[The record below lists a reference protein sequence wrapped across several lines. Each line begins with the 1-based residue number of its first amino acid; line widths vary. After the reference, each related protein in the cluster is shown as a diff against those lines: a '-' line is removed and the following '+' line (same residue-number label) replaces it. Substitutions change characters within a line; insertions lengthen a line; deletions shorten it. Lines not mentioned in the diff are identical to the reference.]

1 MIICNTIFIRRL
13 YYSFFIFI
21 TDDWRWRMSESYVEC
36 LIKHKTPTVKVFL
49 RILFTVLTVLF
60 ALLIFMAGFLA
71 LIMAVVCGVL
81 SYFMTLEGNVEYEY
95 LYVDREISIDKIS
108 GQKRRKTIEKL
119 NTEKIEILAPVNS
132 WHLDEYKNRQL
143 KQKDY
148 SIGYEAQP
156 DQRYVLIY
164 NNEARVLL
172 SPNPAFVAAVKSVA
186 PRKVFTD

>member
-1 MIICNTIFIRRL
+1 
-13 YYSFFIFI
+13 
-21 TDDWRWRMSESYVEC
+21 MSESYVEC
-36 LIKHKTPTVKVFL
+36 LVKHKTPTVKVFL
-49 RILFTVLTVLF
+49 RFLFTVLTVLF

-71 LIMAVVCGVL
+71 LIMAVVCGIL
-81 SYFMTLEGNVEYEY
+81 SYFMMLESSVEYEY

-119 NTEKIEILAPVNS
+119 NTEKIEILAPVKS
-132 WHLDEYKNRQL
+132 WHLDEYKNREL

>member
-1 MIICNTIFIRRL
+1 MFC
-13 YYSFFIFI
+13 SFLSGIPAI
-21 TDDWRWRMSESYVEC
+21 
-36 LIKHKTPTVKVFL
+36 
-49 RILFTVLTVLF
+49 
-60 ALLIFMAGFLA
+60 
-71 LIMAVVCGVL
+71 IMAMVSGVL
-81 SYFMTLEGNVEYEY
+81 SYFMSLECNVEYEY

-119 NTEKIEILAPVNS
+119 NTEKIEILAPVKS
-132 WHLDEYKNRQL
+132 WHLDEYKNREL

-172 SPNPAFVAAVKSVA
+172 SPNSAFVAAVKSVA

>member
-1 MIICNTIFIRRL
+1 
-13 YYSFFIFI
+13 
-21 TDDWRWRMSESYVEC
+21 
-36 LIKHKTPTVKVFL
+36 
-49 RILFTVLTVLF
+49 
-60 ALLIFMAGFLA
+60 
-71 LIMAVVCGVL
+71 
-81 SYFMTLEGNVEYEY
+81 MTLEGNVEYEY

>member
-1 MIICNTIFIRRL
+1 
-13 YYSFFIFI
+13 
-21 TDDWRWRMSESYVEC
+21 MSESYVEC
-36 LIKHKTPTVKVFL
+36 LVKHKTPTVKVFL

-71 LIMAVVCGVL
+71 LIMAVVCGIL
-81 SYFMTLEGNVEYEY
+81 SYFMMLESSVEYEY

-119 NTEKIEILAPVNS
+119 NTEKIEILAPVKS
-132 WHLDEYKNRQL
+132 WHLDEYKNREL